1 MKFLKNPLILAS
13 IYLLFSF
20 AILATFFF
28 TSYRAL
34 ETKQEE
40 LLDIELQLTIS
51 QINLDFESV
60 RSVLSTLSNHLEVD
74 FDDADFL
81 QYIQQVDEKNEI
93 IASIYFG
100 KSDKTMINSTGFV
113 PPVGFDLTTRIW
125 YQMAI
130 ASDEVILTPAFIN
143 ATQDRVILTAA
154 KAVYGQD
161 ETFLGVIAVDVD
173 IRTITSIVTEKEIGK
188 SGFAFLIDLNGNLLA
203 YPGINQTIIEL
214 DSAAEY
220 EPNLASLSGSGV
232 IHNFQIQNKVGVVS
246 YKVITSNNF
255 ILGVFLPIEEFTSSL
270 MILSIIFSALMI
282 ALIALAVILTIIYY
296 RRIRQPLAMLLEDID
311 SVDMTK
317 TPNYRLPEPEKDDY
331 LNIRLAIN
339 RILDTTD
346 FYFNE
351 RQKAQHKLMIENQ
364 RVVLLMESTADIIFE
379 IDLNKKFVSVFGRGL
394 DTLGIKPQ
402 AFTGKTVMDLFGDD
416 GKARDIAY
424 SKALKGIHSIY
435 DWTYIKNNQKLYF
448 ESSISPMYDEFKN
461 IIGAVGI
468 SRDISEPMRKQKEIE
483 YISIHDFLTGLYNR
497 RHFVEAFSELDEED
511 NYPLG
516 MMMIDLNGLKIL
528 NDAYGHDTG
537 DRALKKVADV
547 LKLVSREDDI
557 VCRIG
562 GDEFAII
569 LLNIDVQTLDTMK
582 ETIQLRLSNILIENI
597 PLSVAIGYEMK
608 KDSTLDLED
617 VIKNAEN
624 QMYRNKVTEG
634 RSSRNNAIKAI
645 LKTLTDKFV
654 DEKTHS
660 TRVSELCKKMGIALS
675 VKSDDLKELEIAGLF
690 HDIGKISIPD
700 DILYKPARLTPEEF
714 DIIKTHTENGYH
726 ILRAADE
733 YSNLAEYAL
742 SHHEHF
748 DGRGYPRGL
757 KGKDIPLFSRIICIA
772 DAYEAMTSDRVYR
785 KKMSDQDAVKEIV
798 KYAGTQ
804 FDPEL
809 AKIFVEKVLGYPFK

>member
-34 ETKQEE
+34 ESKQEE

-74 FDDADFL
+74 FDHTDFL

-100 KSDKTMINSTGFV
+100 KPDKTMINSTGFV

-130 ASDEVILTPAFIN
+130 ASDDVILTPAFIN

-154 KAVYGQD
+154 KAVYDQD

-173 IRTITSIVTEKEIGK
+173 IRTITSLVSEKEIGE
-188 SGFAFLIDLNGNLLA
+188 SGFAFLIDPNGNLLA

-220 EPNLASLSGSGV
+220 EPNLANLTGSGV
-232 IHNFQIQNKVGVVS
+232 IHDFRIQNKIGVVS

-255 ILGVFLPIEEFTSSL
+255 ILGVFLPLEEFTSSL
-270 MILSIIFSALMI
+270 MILSIIFSTLMI
-282 ALIALAVILTIIYY
+282 ALIALAVILTVIYY

-317 TPNYRLPEPEKDDY
+317 TPKYRLPEPIKDDY
-331 LNIRLAIN
+331 LNIRQAIN

-351 RQKAQHKLMIENQ
+351 RQKVQHKLMIENQ

-379 IDLNKKFVSVFGRGL
+379 IDLNKTFVSVFGRGL

-402 AFTGKTVMDLFGDD
+402 AFIGRTVMDVFGED

-468 SRDISEPMRKQKEIE
+468 SRDITEPMRKQKEIE
-483 YISIHDFLTGLYNR
+483 YISIHDFLTGLFNR
-497 RHFVEAFSELDEED
+497 RHFVEAFTELDEED

-608 KDSTLDLED
+608 KDGTLDLED

-634 RSSRNNAIKAI
+634 RSIRNSAIKAI

-714 DIIKTHTENGYH
+714 EIIKTHTENGYH

-772 DAYEAMTSDRVYR
+772 DAFEAMTSDRVYR
-785 KKMSDQDAVKEIV
+785 KKMSDQDAVKEII

-809 AKIFVEKVLGYPFK
+809 AKIFVEKVLGYPFE